1 MHPREQTIFALSS
14 GRPPTAIAIVR
25 VSGSQAGHILSV
37 LAGKLPQPRVATRA
51 RLRDRSGAMIDEAV
65 ALWFPGPP

>member
-25 VSGSQAGHILSV
+25 VSGARAGGALER
-37 LAGKLPQPRVATRA
+37 LAGKRPAPRVAARA
-51 RLRDRSGAMIDEAV
+51 LLRDAQ
-65 ALWFPGPP
+65 